1 MKLRIVNRRLKI
13 QNGFTVV
20 ELLVYIGLLT
30 VLLLVLL
37 DIFVTTLNFK
47 LQSESTSSLNQD
59 ARMIMANLNYNIY
72 NSHSAVVVSSSKLS
86 LDSGAKVYELS
97 DGNLLLNSVRLNGQ
111 NTKVDSISFT
121 KIADTIKVSYT
132 VESLIITSGAV
143 RTQTVDSTI
152 GLRY

>member
-121 KIADTIKVSYT
+121 KIAETIKMSYT
-132 VESLIITSGAV
+132 VESLIITSGAA